1 MNDAVILKILLEFFS
16 LSKNLLILF
25 FLISLLVSF
34 LEPYIP
40 FEKLEK
46 WMTTENLLIGNFA
59 GALLG
64 FITPFCSCSTIP
76 LLVTMINR
84 KIPFQIVMT
93 YLFSSPLLDPW
104 ILGLM
109 YYIYG
114 LKITIVYALVTFVFS
129 MVIGYVLDKLGFAR
143 YVKNVVVDGVNLETD
158 SKRRKNIILNIKVS
172 FKETFLL
179 MKSVVV
185 YILIGAFIGAIIKEA
200 VPTTLLTSLGDYNQW
215 IIIPIAAIIGVP
227 LYIRLS
233 TMLPLTNALLAGG
246 FPLSPMMALLI
257 GGAGASLPEVIML
270 KSIFQ
275 NKLVFAFVASVFL
288 MATFSGYLFLIMNF
302 K

>member
-1 MNDAVILKILLEFFS
+1 MSIELLTDIFGSFLS
-16 LSKNLLILF
+16 LSLNLLILF
-25 FLISLLVSF
+25 FLISIIISF
-34 LEPYIP
+34 FEPFIP
-40 FEKLEK
+40 FSKLEK
-46 WMTTENLLIGNFA
+46 IMTDRNMLLGNFA

-114 LKITIVYALVTFVFS
+114 FNVTAIYGIVTFLFS
-129 MVIGYVLDKLGFAR
+129 MLIGYVLDKLKFSK
-143 YVKNVVVDGVNLETD
+143 YVKNVIVEGVELHED
-158 SKRRKNIILNIKVS
+158 ASRRTNIPLNIKVA
-172 FKETFLL
+172 FIDTLNL
-179 MKSVVV
+179 MKSVFT
-185 YILIGAFIGAIIKEA
+185 YIIFGALIGAIIKEA
-200 VPTTLLTSLGDYNQW
+200 VPTSLLTALGDFNQW
-215 IIIPIAAIIGVP
+215 IVIPIAAIIGVP

-233 TMLPLTNALLAGG
+233 TMLPITNALLAGG

-270 KSIFQ
+270 KSIFH
-275 NKLVFAFVASVFL
+275 NRLVIAFVVSVFI
-288 MATFSGYLFLIMNF
+288 MATFSGYLFLLLNF